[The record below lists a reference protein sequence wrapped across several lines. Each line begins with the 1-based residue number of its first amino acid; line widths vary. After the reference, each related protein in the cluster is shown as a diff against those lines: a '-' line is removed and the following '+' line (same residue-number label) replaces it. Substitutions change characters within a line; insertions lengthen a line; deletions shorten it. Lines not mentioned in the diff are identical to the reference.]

1 MKAIIP
7 IVSIKGFQNVLTCLD
22 KVGEDITIEARQ
34 DRLILSTL
42 SLTRTAYANFTFTR
56 TFFESYSLDL
66 SNPAI
71 QHDEDGPFL
80 RCTIIAKAL
89 VSACRVRGNIEEKIH
104 NLSVYLNSAEGV
116 GEDCRLT
123 IEVLFRS
130 GCIKFHKLL
139 YQSCLENLQLIDS
152 VDTFQNSWE
161 MGAPAMNG
169 LADYFSSK
177 AEEMTMKFSNNGIVL
192 QTFNDSGDDS
202 DKSKRFGA
210 TMVPVDRAS
219 MNQYHMHDEGQIVF
233 SLKEFKAILAFSVGL
248 RLSMSAYFDASD
260 RPIVF
265 IAESENV
272 VSAKFALATINIPGE
287 RNTQTSHESRSA
299 AAEGLDLT
307 QAENA
312 LFLDDDA
319 DWALQLDDME
329 MEATQASS
337 SVVTSAASASTD
349 VGAGAGAI
357 ESGGAYV
364 IEEALIPSSVRN
376 PKRPKYNLDDDDW

>member
-56 TFFESYSLDL
+56 SFFESYSLDL

-71 QHDEDGPFL
+71 QNDDDGPYL
-80 RCTIIAKAL
+80 RCSIIAKAL

-123 IEVLFRS
+123 IEVLFKS

-161 MGAPAMNG
+161 LGAPAMNG
-169 LADYFSSK
+169 LSDYFSSK
-177 AEEMTMKFSNNGIVL
+177 AEEMTMKFNESGIVL
-192 QTFNDSGDDS
+192 QTSNDSGEDS

-210 TMVPVDRAS
+210 TMVPVERAAMS
-219 MNQYHMHDEGQIVF
+219 QYFMQEEGQIVY
-233 SLKEFKAILAFSVGL
+233 SLKEFKAILAFAVGL
-248 RLSMSAYFDASD
+248 RLNMSAYFDASD

-265 IAESENV
+265 VAESENV
-272 VSAKFALATINIPGE
+272 VSAAV
-287 RNTQTSHESRSA
+287 
-299 AAEGLDLT
+299 EGLDLT

-319 DWALQLDDME
+319 DWASQLDDME
-329 MEATQASS
+329 MEATQPSN
-337 SVVTSAASASTD
+337 SVVTSAPSPNAGAST
-349 VGAGAGAI
+349 
-357 ESGGAYV
+357 SGDAYV
-364 IEEALIPSSVRN
+364 IEEEFVPSSVRH

>member
-22 KVGEDITIEARQ
+22 KVGDDITIEARQ

-42 SLTRTAYANFTFTR
+42 SLTRTAYANFTFSR
-56 TFFESYSLDL
+56 TFFENYSLDL
-66 SNPAI
+66 SSPAI
-71 QHDEDGPFL
+71 QYDDDGPYL

-89 VSACRVRGNIEEKIH
+89 VSACRVRGNIEEKIYT
-104 NLSVYLNSAEGV
+104 LSVYLNAAEGV

-123 IEVLFRS
+123 VEVLFKS

-161 MGAPAMNG
+161 LSAPAMNG

-177 AEEMTMKFSNNGIVL
+177 AEEMTMKFNDSGIVL
-192 QTFNDSGDDS
+192 QTYNDTGEDS

-210 TMVPVDRAS
+210 TMVPIERAA
-219 MNQYHMHDEGQIVF
+219 MNQYRTLNDGQIVF
-233 SLKEFKAILAFSVGL
+233 SLKEFKAILAFTVGL
-248 RLSMSAYFDASD
+248 RLPMSAYFDISD

-272 VSAKFALATINIPGE
+272 VSAKFALATIDVPGE
-287 RNTQTSHESRSA
+287 KSTQASQASRSA
-299 AAEGLDLT
+299 AADGLDLT

-319 DWALQLDDME
+319 DWASQLEDME
-329 MEATQASS
+329 TEAAQTSTS
-337 SVVTSAASASTD
+337 VSVVSASAST
-349 VGAGAGAI
+349 
-357 ESGGAYV
+357 SGGSGGSGNAYV
-364 IEEALIPSSVRN
+364 IEEEFVPSTVRN
-376 PKRPKYNLDDDDW
+376 PKRPKYDLEDDDW

>member
-7 IVSIKGFQNVLTCLD
+7 IISIK
-22 KVGEDITIEARQ
+22 GEDITIEARQ

-71 QHDEDGPFL
+71 QNDDDGPYL

-123 IEVLFRS
+123 IEVLFKS

-152 VDTFQNSWE
+152 VDTFRNSWE
-161 MGAPAMNG
+161 LGAPAMSG

-177 AEEMTMKFSNNGIVL
+177 AEEMTMKFNESGIVL
-192 QTFNDSGDDS
+192 QTSNDSGEGS

-210 TMVPVDRAS
+210 TMVPVERTA
-219 MNQYHMHDEGQIVF
+219 MNRYFIQEEGQIVY
-233 SLKEFKAILAFSVGL
+233 SLKEFKAILAFAVGL
-248 RLSMSAYFDASD
+248 RMNMSAYFDASD

-265 IAESENV
+265 AAESENV
-272 VSAKFALATINIPGE
+272 VSAKFALATINIPTE
-287 RNTQTSHESRSA
+287 KSTHTSQASRSA

-319 DWALQLDDME
+319 DWASQLDDME
-329 MEATQASS
+329 MEAAEASS
-337 SVVTSAASASTD
+337 SAVTSAPSAN
-349 VGAGAGAI
+349 AGAGG
-357 ESGGAYV
+357 SGDAYV
-364 IEEALIPSSVRN
+364 IEEELLPSSVRN